1 MKTYQQKQIDK
12 FMSNRKRELNTVKRS
27 FPKFREG
34 MLTVDYVREF
44 QRLNMSGHDRPEF
57 LLRFECDNYF
67 NPAPMLSGPEVTI
80 EESLL

>member
-44 QRLNMSGHDRPEF
+44 QRLNMSGYDRPEF

-67 NPAPMLSGPEVTI
+67 NPAPTLSGPEVTI